1 MIFDISSAK
10 NESSSILIVVLF
22 ILEYNRFRLLHDFRM
37 NHTGSI
43 LRRRLPYYRSPYL
56 VCWAL
61 PLLCLSTTT
70 RSIHHLLLGKSLLDC
85 QAFTVSPITGSR
97 SNQSRFETRWP
108 SKVRSNSN
116 LLKSSSL
123 TENDENDWSSL
134 RVVEL
139 KQELKERGLK
149 VSGLKADMVKRLKD
163 SDAAPTRPKRKAA
176 SSSKKKT
183 ASSPKKKKVAASPKK
198 KPASPKAGDHQR
210 ITEIDD
216 LPKLW
221 NDDMAKAN
229 GSYSKLD
236 CRFIFEFCLMDS
248 FVSGFIA
255 NRHLY
260 FIFH

>member
-1 MIFDISSAK
+1 
-10 NESSSILIVVLF
+10 
-22 ILEYNRFRLLHDFRM
+22 M

-43 LRRRLPYYRSPYL
+43 FRRRLSYCRSPYI
-56 VCWAL
+56 VCWVF
-61 PLLCLSTTT
+61 PLLRLCISTTT
-70 RSIHHLLLGKSLLDC
+70 SSHLLLGKSLLHC
-85 QAFTVSPITGSR
+85 QAFSVSPITGSR
-97 SNQSRFETRWP
+97 SNHARFETRWP

-116 LLKSSSL
+116 FLKSSSL
-123 TENDENDWSSL
+123 PENDWSSL

-149 VSGLKADMVKRLKD
+149 VSGLKADMVKRLTE

-176 SSSKKKT
+176 SASKKKT
-183 ASSPKKKKVAASPKK
+183 DASPKKKKVASPKK
-198 KPASPKAGDHQR
+198 KTASPKAGDHQR
-210 ITEIDD
+210 ITEIDE

-236 CRFIFEFCLMDS
+236 CTFILEFCLMDS
-248 FVSGFIA
+248 FLSGFIG

-260 FIFH
+260 FILD